1 MLETALNMLKMVLYI
16 LKLLNQC
23 KRSTSGNVSPGQN
36 PELKDTI
43 KKAVLQLWDSAE
55 KVIFLLLSKILRYLL
70 YDIFRQL

>member
-23 KRSTSGNVSPGQN
+23 KRGPNGNITTGQN

-55 KVIFLLLSKILRYLL
+55 KVIIIFTSKFISLNIKLPT
-70 YDIFRQL
+70 